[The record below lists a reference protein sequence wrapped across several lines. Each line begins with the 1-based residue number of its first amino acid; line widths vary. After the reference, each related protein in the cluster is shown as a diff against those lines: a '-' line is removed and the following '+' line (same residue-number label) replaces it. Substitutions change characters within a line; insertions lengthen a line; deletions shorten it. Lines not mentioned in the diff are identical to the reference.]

1 MKRFERE
8 GKGEP
13 APSSGLARCGVMAL
27 THFWKL
33 IAVNL
38 LFVIFSLPVITLPAA
53 LTALN
58 RVCIIIY
65 RDGNIFLWDEFWKE
79 FHRSFLRALGPG
91 FGFALLLF
99 GGYFFMS
106 LGNGNSQL
114 VFFAMLFWA
123 LGIFMTITALLIGEM
138 FFVMISVLEIG
149 NFNALK
155 NALILSLARPVRSLA
170 ILLIVFALVFGVM
183 SLMPISIVLLIFI
196 WVVLAQYPI
205 SCLVYDLIEEM
216 ILNPFQNRVEKG

>member
-1 MKRFERE
+1 
-8 GKGEP
+8 
-13 APSSGLARCGVMAL
+13 
-27 THFWKL
+27 
-33 IAVNL
+33 
-38 LFVIFSLPVITLPAA
+38 
-53 LTALN
+53 
-58 RVCIIIY
+58 
-65 RDGNIFLWDEFWKE
+65 
-79 FHRSFLRALGPG
+79 
-91 FGFALLLF
+91 
-99 GGYFFMS
+99 MS

-155 NALILSLARPVRSLA
+155 NALILSLARPVRSLV

>member
-1 MKRFERE
+1 
-8 GKGEP
+8 
-13 APSSGLARCGVMAL
+13 
-27 THFWKL
+27 
-33 IAVNL
+33 
-38 LFVIFSLPVITLPAA
+38 
-53 LTALN
+53 
-58 RVCIIIY
+58 
-65 RDGNIFLWDEFWKE
+65 
-79 FHRSFLRALGPG
+79 
-91 FGFALLLF
+91 
-99 GGYFFMS
+99 MS

-123 LGIFMTITALLIGEM
+123 LGIFMTITALIIGEM

-170 ILLIVFALVFGVM
+170 ILLIVFALVFGAM